1 MKFLCDVHISLNFV
15 KFLNLKG
22 FEAIHINSILK
33 GFNTKDSEI
42 ANFADK
48 MNFIVIF
55 KDVDFKN
62 DFLIKGSPK
71 KLIKINLGNISNC
84 ELKEAFEREIP
95 KIKTIAEAEAFI
107 IEANPS
113 NWTYLIKS

>member
-1 MKFLCDVHISLNFV
+1 MRFLCDVHISLDFV
-15 KFLNLKG
+15 KFLNLNG
-22 FEAIHINSILK
+22 FEAIHINSILD
-33 GFNTKDSEI
+33 GFNTKDSDI
-42 ANFADK
+42 AKFADK
-48 MNFIVIF
+48 MNFIVIS

-71 KLIKINLGNISNC
+71 KPIKINLGNIFNK

-95 KIKTIAEAEAFI
+95 KIQTIAEAEVFI

-113 NWTYLIKS
+113 IWTYLIKS